1 MPSRGQHFQAEEVSL
16 VCSGSCWVTKGGPHP
31 RGIHSRVQAAL
42 CLSFWGPL
50 SGKWGCGQNSVCPMG
65 CQEDSSSHVDRMR
78 ASDGSATSGLR
89 VPVRS
94 EGPGPWPWTA
104 QIPLGQGVGPRV
116 GQLWPW
122 LRKSTVASIPTTW
135 GMQPCQGPSL
145 PTAAAGTQPGTEEA
159 RAAATTVFSGQ
170 GCTGSG
176 HSRVS
181 SAHTCLRH
189 TSACLILAGA
199 WGAHAYESHIQ
210 GLVGTPEL
218 FAHECPC
225 VLGVMF
231 LPSLSESGSRS
242 LHPLLPE
249 NDTVSWK

>member
-16 VCSGSCWVTKGGPHP
+16 VCSGSCWVTKGGRHP

-78 ASDGSATSGLR
+78 ASDGSATSRLR

-145 PTAAAGTQPGTEEA
+145 PTAAASTQPGTEEA

-189 TSACLILAGA
+189 TSACLILGGCGGHTLMRGTSRAL
-199 WGAHAYESHIQ
+199 WGHLSCLHMNVLVYW
-210 GLVGTPEL
+210 GLCFCQACLSLAAVASILCSLRMTP
-218 FAHECPC
+218 
-225 VLGVMF
+225 
-231 LPSLSESGSRS
+231 
-242 LHPLLPE
+242 
-249 NDTVSWK
+249 